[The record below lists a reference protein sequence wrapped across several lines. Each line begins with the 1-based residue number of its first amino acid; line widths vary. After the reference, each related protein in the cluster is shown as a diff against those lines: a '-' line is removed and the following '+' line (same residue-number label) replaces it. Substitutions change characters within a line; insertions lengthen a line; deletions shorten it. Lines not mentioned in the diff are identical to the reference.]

1 MVDSLAE
8 GVIITNLDGTIL
20 KVNPAV
26 VHMHRYEHA
35 TELIGRSSFDLI
47 AETDRQL
54 AELNM
59 KRTLESGNSGTI
71 RYRFITK
78 DMTEFPGELNATLLR
93 DHAGKP
99 IGFIAII
106 RDVTERKKMEEALHI
121 ERDKLR
127 NILNTMRDCIY
138 IIKEQY
144 EIDYANPALEH
155 QFGLAENRKSYNYFH
170 GRSEVCPWCRNR
182 EVFAGRTV
190 VREWHPGELRGNNEK
205 VYESVNIPLRN
216 ADCTTSKLGILRDI
230 TERKLYEDHLLE
242 YQEKLRMLASNLIL
256 AEYLVAPDYSFYKL
270 PDSVS
275 DEIGALTEPL
285 AVGVHAARRSK
296 LQLGDTVAI
305 VGAGTIGLST
315 LLATRAAG
323 ASKIYT
329 LEISKVRGERAL
341 AMGATAIINPEE
353 GDPVEQIRDL
363 TGGLGVVV
371 SFDCVGL
378 PISGPL
384 AVELARKAGT
394 IVILGMSWQPSP
406 DFSFINI
413 MLTEKTVLGS
423 IGYQRDT
430 PTVIEL
436 LASGRIEPSGLIT
449 GKIALKDAVEKGF
462 KELINNPEKHLK
474 ILLRP

>member
-1 MVDSLAE
+1 M
-8 GVIITNLDGTIL
+8 
-20 KVNPAV
+20 
-26 VHMHRYEHA
+26 
-35 TELIGRSSFDLI
+35 
-47 AETDRQL
+47 
-54 AELNM
+54 
-59 KRTLESGNSGTI
+59 
-71 RYRFITK
+71 
-78 DMTEFPGELNATLLR
+78 
-93 DHAGKP
+93 
-99 IGFIAII
+99 
-106 RDVTERKKMEEALHI
+106 
-121 ERDKLR
+121 
-127 NILNTMRDCIY
+127 
-138 IIKEQY
+138 
-144 EIDYANPALEH
+144 
-155 QFGLAENRKSYNYFH
+155 
-170 GRSEVCPWCRNR
+170 
-182 EVFAGRTV
+182 
-190 VREWHPGELRGNNEK
+190 
-205 VYESVNIPLRN
+205 
-216 ADCTTSKLGILRDI
+216 
-230 TERKLYEDHLLE
+230 
-242 YQEKLRMLASNLIL
+242 

-285 AVGVHAARRSK
+285 AVGVHAVRRSK
-296 LQLGDTVAI
+296 LQLGDTVTI

-341 AMGATAIINPEE
+341 AMGATAVINPEE
-353 GDPVEQIRDL
+353 GDPVEQVRDL
-363 TGGLGVVV
+363 TGGLGVDI

-378 PISGPL
+378 PTSGPL

-394 IVILGMSWQPSP
+394 VVIVGMSWQPSP